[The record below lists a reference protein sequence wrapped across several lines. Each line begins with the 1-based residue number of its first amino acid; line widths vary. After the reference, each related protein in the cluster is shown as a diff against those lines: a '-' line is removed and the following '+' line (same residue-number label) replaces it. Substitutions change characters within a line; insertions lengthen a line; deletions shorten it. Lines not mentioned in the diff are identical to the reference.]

1 LAKQMKRG
9 RRHVAE
15 RGTKKHTKRP
25 VKSTRRLKK
34 EVAKETDEEEKF
46 TYQKTFNQ
54 NDDD

>member
-15 RGTKKHTKRP
+15 RRTKKHAKRP
-25 VKSTRRLKK
+25 VKSSRRLGK
-34 EVAKETDEEEKF
+34 EGAEEAVEEEKF
-46 TYQKTFNQ
+46 TYQKTFTQ